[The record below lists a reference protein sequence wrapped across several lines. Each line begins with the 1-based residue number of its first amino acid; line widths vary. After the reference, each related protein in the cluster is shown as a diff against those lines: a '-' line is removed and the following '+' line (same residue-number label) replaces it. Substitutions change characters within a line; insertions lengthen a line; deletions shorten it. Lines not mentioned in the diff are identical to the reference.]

1 MGRIIVEQIVSA
13 DGYAAEADGG
23 IGFFGSSGEL
33 RDPEME
39 SEQMRMMASAGAI
52 AFGRATYRMF
62 EAYWPG
68 MSPRVERV
76 AAPIN
81 ALPKFV
87 VSSTLAAAP
96 WGADDAAQVLRGDGV
111 AAMRALR
118 ARVDGDIIVW
128 GSLTLADALLRAGE
142 VDLLRLRV
150 LPVLIGRGRGFAPAD
165 LGQRRLAL
173 DTARPFP
180 SGAVL
185 LAYRPR

>member
-33 RDPEME
+33 RDPDME
-39 SEQMRMMASAGAI
+39 EEQMRMMTSVGAI
-52 AFGRATYRMF
+52 AFGRTTYRMF

-81 ALPKFV
+81 ALPKYV
-87 VSSTLAAAP
+87 VSSTLATAP
-96 WGADDAAQVLRGDGV
+96 WGAGDAAAILRGDGV

-118 ARVDGDIIVW
+118 TRVDGDIIIW

-142 VDLLRLRV
+142 ADLLRLRV
-150 LPVLIGRGRGFAPAD
+150 LPVLIGRGRSFAPAD

-173 DTARPFP
+173 EAARPFP

-185 LAYRPR
+185 LAYRLR